1 MPINKTLF
9 TRFTGGLIVILI
21 LYSAYQLALGD
32 NTNAYAVP
40 RIWRHFFRFA
50 VVLAVYGTGTWGL
63 GKLPQK
69 WLLGIWHLIHT
80 ILITTLFLIGLWDW
94 GIAPVSYPVRR
105 LGNSI
110 HEFLI
115 SPLLYL
121 ATALVGKLSDQ
132 ASANSPSK

>member
-1 MPINKTLF
+1 MKPPPKTNL
-9 TRFTGGLIVILI
+9 TRFICGLLVILV
-21 LYSAYQLALGD
+21 LYSAYQLRLGD
-32 NTNAYAVP
+32 NLQAASVP
-40 RIWRHFFRFA
+40 RKWRHFFRFA
-50 VVLAVYGTGTWGL
+50 VVIAVYGAGTWGL

-80 ILITTLFLIGLWDW
+80 ILIGTLLLIGLWDW
-94 GIAPVSYPVRR
+94 GIAPVSYAVRR

-121 ATALVGKLSDQ
+121 ATALVGRLSDQ
-132 ASANSPSK
+132 ASDVGK